1 MFAFQ
6 FCSRQIYKE
15 FKNQAKKLSKKSLF
29 LQIDKDSSP
38 KSNLFRTLSIQFS
51 IVSVRVV
58 PFLLH
63 TPMHVSSHHAQQKT
77 DWTDFSDWSH
87 IHHFL
92 GASIT
97 LKIHSIRCIVR
108 EDKFAYTFPCCTKY
122 SAIWTAL
129 RAAPFLIWSPL
140 SQKVSPFS
148 LARSLRTRPT

>member
-15 FKNQAKKLSKKSLF
+15 FKNQEKKLSKKSLF

-63 TPMHVSSHHAQQKT
+63 TPHARF
-77 DWTDFSDWSH
+77 FSPRSAENGLNGFFRLKPHPSFW
-87 IHHFL
+87 